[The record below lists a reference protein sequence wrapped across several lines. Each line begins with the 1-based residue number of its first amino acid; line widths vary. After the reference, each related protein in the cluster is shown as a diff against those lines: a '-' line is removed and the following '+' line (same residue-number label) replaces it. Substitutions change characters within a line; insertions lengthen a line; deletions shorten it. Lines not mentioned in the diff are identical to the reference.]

1 MKLAIDYQIALN
13 SPDSLIPSE
22 QQCLEW
28 LNKTVNILGEKKPVL
43 LTVRIVEEVEIKQLN
58 EDYRHKDS
66 ATNVLSFPYEKMPGV
81 VENDEIADY
90 LGDIIICASVVKQ
103 EALEQNKPLENHWA
117 HMLIHGCL
125 HLYGFD
131 HLDNNEA
138 EEMEALEIKIL
149 ATLLYP
155 NPYIGN
161 TE

>member
-1 MKLAIDYQIALN
+1 MSLTIDYQEALTDTHL
-13 SPDSLIPSE
+13 SIPDE
-22 QQCLEW
+22 QQCLTW
-28 LNKTVNILGEKKPVL
+28 LNTTTEILGEKKPVL
-43 LTVRIVEEVEIKQLN
+43 LTVRIVDVVEIKQLN
-58 EDYRHKDS
+58 KDYRNKNS

-90 LGDIIICASVVKQ
+90 LGDIIVCASVVKQ